1 MPEQSSQTNDTLLT
15 TTACMVM
22 ACLVWYKFD
31 VIGLDAVESLHV
43 VASQTPLSYLLAWTT
58 TVEVHPPYFYILL
71 KALYGFLFSDFGV
84 KSVFAL
90 STFGTLYYASRT
102 ALLSSRGAASLCI
115 CLLAVNPLLIE
126 VSRSLRPH
134 IAIIF
139 CITAALYHSIR
150 YTLLE
155 QRKDKYFIFTSCI
168 LGMALHYMFAI
179 YLISQTLILVL
190 FRSKGRMLARIK
202 LSAGVALVSA
212 APIAY
217 FYASST
223 KASQN
228 MLLSKLPY
236 PAVASEIAGAYT
248 AVAKSVCGL
257 AFPGELPG
265 MIAIAVCCAAV
276 LYATFRAMKKCDFLL
291 RPLLLL
297 LIFPAIFLLASRH
310 GFVFYKYIPQAL
322 IALVLLLSMALGDI
336 AGRWRH
342 VIGYAILF
350 LGSASALSQSNL
362 MTNYTRISPF
372 KAMTPTLS
380 QLLTNNTLAS
390 FSDDGQ
396 MESYNYYYN
405 QAVAHNYILDNA
417 ISPDMRT
424 VDHILVGNQ
433 FYQKSITEY
442 IAEAGE
448 PDSASTGPETLRTWS
463 LPRKPVTSLA
473 SFPAR
478 FQRTMVPG
486 DFLTHVNGLERIMFY
501 SNFGD
506 GVSPTRIGQPGTF
519 RYAFENTGDGFPH
532 YIAMTLDYENSGQDG
547 VLLVKTTFDD
557 EEKVTQFGSAGP
569 DPVGRAFLEITR
581 DRPFRFFTVEFELL
595 IKPITPKYPNW
606 NHGLTRVKS
615 VDVGFYDTSEQMN
628 VYPASFNRHRQGASF
643 TADMSRLVPANVVKA
658 GSTGLASFEEARKR
672 IYKPSG
678 AQPAE
683 MELVLQNVP
692 AHLVFFPRVS
702 GGDSSIRVFETTGGR
717 TVPVFQIHGIPG
729 EWSPQQEGYHFLTP
743 ISQEKTRT
751 FTIRLEGN
759 GSQLWDMGDGV
770 LYAIRKAGS

>member
-1 MPEQSSQTNDTLLT
+1 MSEQPSNTKDTALIA
-15 TTACMVM
+15 TACLVM
-22 ACLVWYKFD
+22 ACLVWYKFE

-71 KALYGFLFSDFGV
+71 KALYGLLFSDFGV
-84 KSVFAL
+84 KSFFAL
-90 STFGTLYYASRT
+90 STFGILYYGYKTAS
-102 ALLSSRGAASLCI
+102 LSSRGAAILTI
-115 CLLAVNPLLIE
+115 CLLAVNPLIIE

-139 CITAALYHSIR
+139 CITAAFYHSVR
-150 YTLLE
+150 YLLSE
-155 QRKDKYFIFTSCI
+155 QRNDKYSIYIYCTV
-168 LGMALHYMFAI
+168 GMALHYMFAI

-190 FRSKGRMLARIK
+190 FRSKGRILDRIK
-202 LSAGVALVSA
+202 LSVGVGLVSA
-212 APIAY
+212 APVAY

-236 PAVASEIAGAYT
+236 SAVSRELVVAYT
-248 AVAKSVCGL
+248 AVAKSVCNL
-257 AFPGELPG
+257 AFPGDLPG
-265 MIAIAVCCAAV
+265 VIAIVICSAAA
-276 LYATFRAMKKCDFLL
+276 LYACTLATRQHNILP

-297 LIFPAIFLLASRH
+297 LIFPFIFLLATRH
-310 GFVFYKYIPQAL
+310 GFVFYKYIPQSL
-322 IALVLLLSMALGDI
+322 IALVILLSISLARITIGWQHLLG
-336 AGRWRH
+336 
-342 VIGYAILF
+342 YSILT
-350 LGSASALSQSNL
+350 LGTISAMSSDNL
-362 MTNYTRISPF
+362 MTNYSRISPF
-372 KAMTPTLS
+372 KAMSPILS
-380 QLLTNNTLAS
+380 QLLTNNTIVS
-390 FSDDGQ
+390 FSDDGE
-396 MESYNYYYN
+396 MESYNYYYK
-405 QAVAHNYILDNA
+405 QAVSSNYILDNT

-424 VDHILVGNQ
+424 VDHILVGTQ
-433 FYQKSITEY
+433 FYQRSITEY

-448 PDSASTGPETLRTWS
+448 PGSEIVGPETMRIWQ
-463 LPRKPVTSLA
+463 LPRKPVTPLT

-478 FQRTMVPG
+478 FQRTMVPK
-486 DFLTHVNGLERIMFY
+486 DFLTHVNRLERVMFY

-519 RYAFENTGDGFPH
+519 SYSFENTSGSFPR

-547 VLLVKTTFDD
+547 VLLVKTTFDGD
-557 EEKVTQFGSAGP
+557 DKATQFGSAGP
-569 DPVGRAFLEITR
+569 DPAGRVFIEIAR

-606 NHGLTRVKS
+606 NHGLTRVKG

-628 VYPASFNRHRQGASF
+628 VYPASFNRHRQGASL
-643 TADMSRLVPANVVKA
+643 TADMSRLVPANVVKVD
-658 GSTGLASFEEARKR
+658 STGLSSFEEARKR
-672 IYKPSG
+672 VYKPSG
-678 AQPAE
+678 LQPAE

-692 AHLVFFPRVS
+692 AHLVLFPRVS

-717 TVPVFQIHGIPG
+717 TVPVFQMHGVPG

-751 FTIRLEGN
+751 FIIRLEGD
-759 GSQLWDMGDGV
+759 GSQLWDMGEGV
-770 LYAIRKAGS
+770 LYSIRKPGS